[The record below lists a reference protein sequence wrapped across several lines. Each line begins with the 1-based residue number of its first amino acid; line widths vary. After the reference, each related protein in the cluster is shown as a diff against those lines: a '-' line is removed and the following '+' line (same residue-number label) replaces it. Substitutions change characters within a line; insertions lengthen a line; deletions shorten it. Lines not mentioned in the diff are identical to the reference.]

1 MQTGTETRAGIET
14 GTGTRRG
21 TGTKT
26 VSGRGKGARTITGC
40 GTASGTASG
49 ADCQLSSSTA
59 PSPAGGQQRHSKLYK
74 QLDIAFD

>member
-21 TGTKT
+21 TGTKS
-26 VSGRGKGARTITGC
+26 VSGRGKGARIITGC
-40 GTASGTASG
+40 GTASGTG
-49 ADCQLSSSTA
+49 WQLSSSAA

>member
-21 TGTKT
+21 TGTKS

-40 GTASGTASG
+40 GTASGTG
-49 ADCQLSSSTA
+49 WQLSSSAA